1 MDVGLARGPVPL
13 GDRELLIQCHQP
25 PNQQLYLGRRCATT
39 MASVSL
45 ESVYTS
51 VHKHTHKPFLPGVDS
66 GLGFGAS
73 HVCKILR
80 ALVVLQN
87 LVKTTVSYGSH
98 DWSAHLG
105 DITRKHYKVC

>member
-1 MDVGLARGPVPL
+1 MDVGLARGPVSL

-25 PNQQLYLGRRCATT
+25 PNQQLYLGRNCATT

-51 VHKHTHKPFLPGVDS
+51 VHTHTHKPFLPGVDS

-98 DWSAHLG
+98 KL
-105 DITRKHYKVC
+105 VCSFG

>member
-25 PNQQLYLGRRCATT
+25 PNHQLYLGRRCATT

-45 ESVYTS
+45 ESVYMC

-66 GLGFGAS
+66 GLGFAAS
-73 HVCKILR
+73 HEQNTQGTSLS
-80 ALVVLQN
+80 QN

-105 DITRKHYKVC
+105 DITRKHYEVC